1 MLIQTGASPPCSPVM
16 AGKPPP
22 PPPPERIKCVLVG
35 DGAVGKTSM
44 VVSYATNGYPS
55 EYQPTTYDDY
65 NGEWPVAGQLRWWE
79 DLPLTG
85 YSRLVSSSIGAAAN
99 LTVWEAHR
107 RSWEGGILSRKARC
121 KMCIVVGWT
130 S

>member
-1 MLIQTGASPPCSPVM
+1 MLIQTGASPPCTPVM
-16 AGKPPP
+16 AGKPQP

-65 NGEWPVAGQLRWWE
+65 NGE
-79 DLPLTG
+79 
-85 YSRLVSSSIGAAAN
+85 
-99 LTVWEAHR
+99 
-107 RSWEGGILSRKARC
+107 RKARRDTG
-121 KMCIVVGWT
+121 VGT
-130 S
+130 GGNRSCPSSVPDGGGHPCPSSVPDGGAPVSV